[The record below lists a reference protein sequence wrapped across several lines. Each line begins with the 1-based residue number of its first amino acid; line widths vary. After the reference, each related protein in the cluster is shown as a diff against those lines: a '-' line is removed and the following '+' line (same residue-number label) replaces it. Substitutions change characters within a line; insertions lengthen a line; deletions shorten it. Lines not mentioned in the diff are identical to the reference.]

1 MQNKPVRFGPF
12 AVPAAAANFLNPPTV
27 AAGVNGGT
35 NFAGNGYLLVK
46 HLRVVNKTANP
57 VTVSAFIGATGGSA
71 AGTEFAWSATPVP
84 GAGALDF
91 YAGGQGV
98 RLDVAD
104 FLTVVAGVVTSLV
117 IEGEGELGAA

>member
-12 AVPAAAANFLNPPTV
+12 AVPAAATNFLNPPTT
-27 AAGVNGGT
+27 AGGVNGGGT
-35 NFAGNGYLLVK
+35 FAGNGYLLIK
-46 HLRVVNKTANP
+46 HLSVINKTGAP
-57 VTVSAFIGATGGSA
+57 VNMSAFIGATGGSA

-84 GAGALDF
+84 GNGRVDF

-104 FLTVVAGVVTSLV
+104 FLTVLASAGTSLV
-117 IEGEGELGAA
+117 IEGEGEIGVA